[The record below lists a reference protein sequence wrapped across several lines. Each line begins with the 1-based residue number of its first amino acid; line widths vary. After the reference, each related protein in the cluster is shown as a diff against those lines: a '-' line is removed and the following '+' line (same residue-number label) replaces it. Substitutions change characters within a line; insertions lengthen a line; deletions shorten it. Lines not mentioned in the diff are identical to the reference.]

1 MDPFIILHSHFMGEE
16 MRESYMSYKNG
27 TPILSMYNKS

>member
-1 MDPFIILHSHFMGEE
+1 MGEE

-27 TPILSMYNKS
+27 TQIMLMYNNFLMTS